1 MKNHTKKIKSYLESC
16 WESES
21 LLKTFKKPQM
31 SSLMLEISSLGMT
44 WDRIMYIL
52 KSLADNSEVQS
63 DLISTKKETSFIEV

>member
-1 MKNHTKKIKSYLESC
+1 M
-16 WESES
+16 
-21 LLKTFKKPQM
+21 LK
-31 SSLMLEISSLGMT
+31 ISSLGMT